1 MEPFLAQK
9 DIVPK
14 TTNNIKQPEVER
26 NVLKK
31 SDKEKTT
38 AMEKTNKQT
47 KIRKATLYHC
57 T

>member
-31 SDKEKTT
+31 SDEEKTT
-38 AMEKTNKQT
+38 AMKKNKQT
-47 KIRKATLYHC
+47 KIRKAALYHN